1 MCNFIK
7 RSKLLMVS
15 FFVICFLSLFL
26 SFIFEININNETNED
41 IHSIQESIYFT
52 CHNENQDLLK
62 LDCKYTLIKD
72 NKEIK
77 GLYSNQD
84 IEIKPDLFYGRFFK
98 VSDFNNNNNYV
109 VIGKNLLSNVL
120 RDNGKLYY
128 VIANHFFEVIGIM
141 GSTEEKTVYD
151 DMIYANLDAL
161 IKYDSKYL
169 NGTFIINTED
179 GDKLFNKLSD
189 VYNNED
195 VKILRI
201 GNAKKIDNN
210 ISNSGNF
217 DFTIFKIMVSSVIFV
232 IIFGVTKIWIKGIC
246 KEIALR
252 RSMGASKIKIIKSIV
267 LSLVLFSIISHLA
280 GSGAFVLFSYLAC
293 GQIYFYIE
301 SASYVLFI
309 SIIAAFIAIV
319 IPLIRLMK
327 LQLSEVLR

>member
-7 RSKLLMVS
+7 KSKLLMVS
-15 FFVICFLSLFL
+15 FFVLCFLSLFL
-26 SFIFEININNETNED
+26 SFIIERKINIEE
-41 IHSIQESIYFT
+41 ISSIQESVCFT
-52 CHNENQDLLK
+52 SHNENQDILK

-120 RDNGKLYY
+120 KDNGKLYY

-141 GSTEEKTVYD
+141 GNTEEKTVYD

-179 GDKLFNKLSD
+179 SDKLFEKLSQ
-189 VYNNED
+189 VYNEED
-195 VKILRI
+195 VKINKI
-201 GNAKKIDNN
+201 GNTKSVEKDFLNSDFAIFN
-210 ISNSGNF
+210 ITGV
-217 DFTIFKIMVSSVIFV
+217 IVIFV
-232 IIFGVTKIWIKGIC
+232 IVFGITKNWIEGIF

-267 LSLVLFSIISHLA
+267 LSLILFSIIPHLA
-280 GSGAFVLFSYLAC
+280 GSGAFVFFSYLAC
-293 GQIYFYIE
+293 GQIHFYIE
-301 SASYVLFI
+301 SASYVLLI
-309 SIIAAFIAIV
+309 SIIAAIIAI
-319 IPLIRLMK
+319 IISLIRLMRV
-327 LQLSEVLR
+327 QISEVLR